1 MVQPGAHWLFCC
13 HRRIAA
19 QISKNTIRFK
29 CPVDYVPTKDNVH
42 VSLGV
47 GINFHIGGTTDNEE
61 DDVVKFFYNFGPN
74 RLEELL
80 KEECEEHIRDFVKK
94 IKVYRI
100 RDIKTELTS
109 QIRMEMAEKFKP
121 YGVVIE
127 QVNIMYVLLPK
138 DLRTVLMGTTTTDV
152 YLQKQVKQQE
162 NIMLKL
168 NNAENKKMLELQR
181 DNQKIMS
188 KLSHD
193 KDVCNI
199 RQQAVVIREE
209 TIKII
214 KETEAYEVK
223 AV

>member
-1 MVQPGAHWLFCC
+1 MKYNVAVRMPNDKEDIWMELQGVKAKHAKEYLIYTLEQNCGKNTGLTEPGPQWCMCFCR
-13 HRRIAA
+13 HIAA

-47 GINFHIGGTTDNEE
+47 GINFHIGGTSDSKE

-109 QIRMEMAEKFKP
+109 QICHEMAEKFKP

-138 DLRTVLMGTTTTDV
+138 DLREVLMGTTTTDV
-152 YLQKQVKQQE
+152 YL
-162 NIMLKL
+162 
-168 NNAENKKMLELQR
+168 
-181 DNQKIMS
+181 
-188 KLSHD
+188 
-193 KDVCNI
+193 
-199 RQQAVVIREE
+199 
-209 TIKII
+209 
-214 KETEAYEVK
+214 
-223 AV
+223 